1 MECIAGRFELGI
13 QRVAAP
19 VPRRERHDDVF
30 PPDGGF
36 AVNPAGEFSGGFPD
50 IAAVPRVPLRRFLG
64 LEQRPVV
71 RKRQSRDEQ
80 EADGHGDNPDQD
92 GGQLEGRLA
101 GFSGP
106 VRNHVRFAVHFHILG
121 GPGCVSGRSWVPLKP
136 GPLPPLPPP
145 VK

>member
-1 MECIAGRFELGI
+1 MLTLLIGSRGNTGVLCFEW
-13 QRVAAP
+13 
-19 VPRRERHDDVF
+19 
-30 PPDGGF
+30 
-36 AVNPAGEFSGGFPD
+36 NSN
-50 IAAVPRVPLRRFLG
+50 
-64 LEQRPVV
+64 
-71 RKRQSRDEQ
+71 DE

-101 GFSGP
+101 GLSGP